1 MNLTE
6 RERHLLSRSF
16 TRFGIFLLEKRD
28 IKTLNELETLEKKLG
43 IGVTN
48 EKL

>member
-6 RERHLLSRSF
+6 RERHLLSRAF
-16 TRFGIFLLEKRD
+16 TRFGLFLIEKRD
-28 IKTLNELETLEKKLG
+28 IKTINELEALEKKLG
-43 IGVTN
+43 IGVIS